1 MEMKTY
7 LLVMVA
13 LSLLFFSGCTDLPAD
28 PDNDVIPDDQ
38 DLREDDL
45 PEEIKAWQE
54 DSLTL
59 FLGQARVQNGK
70 LYLLVTYGEKTT
82 GGYSVEITD
91 IVVKDDRL
99 EVKVNFY
106 DPGEDEMVTQA
117 LTYPYDLA
125 VIDDPGL
132 PVEFVATGAQ
142 DYVPTLYGLEY
153 LPTGHYGS
161 GWIRIFRPLPGD
173 QVENSFRV
181 EGIGNVFEGNI
192 RYRLLNA
199 QGSLLAEGFT
209 TAAMGDWGYYS
220 FELETGNLA
229 SGSDIVLEFFTE
241 SPKDG
246 SLENLVSIDLAI
258 K

>member
-1 MEMKTY
+1 MGMKTY

-13 LSLLFFSGCTDLPAD
+13 LSLLLFSGCTDLPAD

-38 DLREDDL
+38 DLREEVL

-54 DSLTL
+54 GSLTL
-59 FLGQARVQNGK
+59 FLGQARVHNGK
-70 LYLLVTYGEKTT
+70 LYLLVTYGEKPT

-91 IVVKDDRL
+91 LVERDGRL
-99 EVKVNFY
+99 EVTVNFT
-106 DPGEDEMVTQA
+106 DPAEDEMVTEA
-117 LTYPYDLA
+117 LTYPYDLE

-142 DYVPTLYGLEY
+142 VYVPTLYGLEY

-161 GWIRIFRPLPGD
+161 GWIRVFRPLPGD

-199 QGSLLAEGFT
+199 EGNPLAEGFT
-209 TAAMGDWGYYS
+209 TAAMGDWGFYS
-220 FELETGNLA
+220 FELETGDLA
-229 SGSDIVLEFFTE
+229 SGSAIVLEFFTE

-246 SLENLVSIDLAI
+246 SLENLVSIDLTV